1 MFEAPSL
8 ELHSRIY
15 SGHSNA
21 LAALLRKQQMSSSR
35 LHSSGK
41 HSSSLTLN
49 HPATLQ
55 HAVAGISS
63 GKSKSGEIAVESQSP
78 QLTEENL
85 KQHSKLTRNQPMSF
99 VERISI
105 WRRSLPDHFEDE
117 QTLRDSIQ
125 RSSSPKNPS
134 TKWKA
139 AASAVLNSRDIHQTP
154 TVGDV
159 KRSLASATAW
169 VPGGNN
175 NNAVSNSKR
184 KHERKALRPLPSLG
198 SLGAEQGKS
207 KQSNT
212 QLAAKGKEES
222 AANVPESGK
231 SGTAAATGSGRGKLL
246 CCLKVEIKTGVFRML
261 PVHENDDAHELSLE
275 FCKTNHLMNSVE
287 ALKNH
292 MSHDHVDF
300 HNHNPTLTEQ
310 RILCASCGTVIAPN
324 PANMCINCIRSDVDI
339 TEGIPKQATIHY
351 CKGCDR
357 YLQPPN
363 VWVVAELE
371 SKELLTLCLKKLRG
385 LSKVRLVDAGFIWT
399 EPHSRRVKVKLT
411 IQKEVFANTILQQVF
426 VVEYM
431 VSTQQC
437 EECTRVA
444 AQLTWKAVVQVRQKV
459 SHKRTFLWLEQVI
472 LKHNAHQNTTN
483 IKEAKDGID
492 FYYTSRSHA
501 IRMVE
506 FLQSVVP
513 AKLKTSEQL
522 ISQDIH
528 SGTANYKFSYS
539 LEIVPICKD
548 DLFVLPAKVAK
559 SLSDISPLV
568 ICSRVSNSL
577 SVLDPNTLKISDMR
591 NTVYWDNPCIALSG
605 ITDLVEFYVI
615 DVQHERVHNG
625 RFGLATAEVS
635 RSKDLSQTYLVRT
648 HLGNILRPGDHVLGY
663 DLRNANFNDE
673 NWDKFITKKNAVPD
687 IVLVRK
693 SYPNARKKL
702 KGRSWKLKTITVEE
716 EVEAMGKSKA
726 EKAKADQDYEL
737 FLRDIEE
744 DPELRGMMN
753 LYKQPSKHNA
763 HGASTDAMQDGEDSD
778 EEPEE
783 DFPEINEDEL
793 LEELMDGMAIGD
805 EADEGANEGDEEV
818 AEEEHM
824 QPKKRPSM
832 KSVVLLLFTA
842 VAAVLSTP
850 LPAQHVARSIERRY
864 SYATSSN
871 AFHYAGPLQHSSAHG
886 ACSAPAVRKEW
897 RTLSPDLQRNY
908 LDAVTCLMQT
918 PSLLTNDSSVSRSV
932 FEDFSYIHFTV
943 VGRVHGTAQFLP
955 WHRTLILL
963 FEFALQDFCGY
974 KGTLPYWD
982 WTKDANAMH
991 NSPIFSDT
999 AFGGN
1004 GNGSTPSCVQN
1015 GRFAASTALMGHNKP
1030 QCITRKFDF
1039 ANGMQGH
1046 QFTGDV
1052 IKALVQNGGRWE
1064 FFYPQVYLG
1073 PHSAVHNGI
1082 GGDFGN
1088 PPAAGNDPLFFIHH
1102 AMLDKV
1108 WNDWQDENPQ
1118 FANSYSGNLEADDSN
1133 DTDAQVMDFLAD
1145 LPRDGPTNGRTLIP
1159 EIRVQET
1166 LWSDGGGWFCY
1177 IYE

>member
-1 MFEAPSL
+1 MYNSIRGTLKYVEKSVTESFQSIKNQTHSVFSQMKSTHSVTGSSHTSSRVIREEIEGPISEHPEFPVSLAKTQKEYTVKTGLAAGSFEGTLAEHEQKLTEFIGQFDENARILAECRAISSLKKAAPQSTRELEKLFLKDYSFLDDRFSSMLTNHINNLSRDLNQYQRAAVHKVEWLQLNQMIRNFLLLHQSLYPSNTIFDANMSKTVLKHVTGPADADITALGDDIKKAMINWPHAQFLRLKMNLRHLERLCRCLDDFSDTLFRPMSILFAPLLLKNGPPQLSFQIKGIEPSATPLPQTKITSPPILMPQESIALPKPSPPACVSPNILSSAKEAEEDEDAEEDALL
-8 ELHSRIY
+8 ELEFDRWNRAKVQGRRMTKFADVIAKMVDSKKKEPAKPASR
-15 SGHSNA
+15 
-21 LAALLRKQQMSSSR
+21 AALRWRALRVKIREMGPRKMERVIERSVRRAAEQTVR
-35 LHSSGK
+35 KGL
-41 HSSSLTLN
+41 
-49 HPATLQ
+49 
-55 HAVAGISS
+55 AGLAFSEQITQEAL
-63 GKSKSGEIAVESQSP
+63 GAK
-78 QLTEENL
+78 
-85 KQHSKLTRNQPMSF
+85 MF
-99 VERISI
+99 VEQGC
-105 WRRSLPDHFEDE
+105 
-117 QTLRDSIQ
+117 QT
-125 RSSSPKNPS
+125 
-134 TKWKA
+134 A
-139 AASAVLNSRDIHQTP
+139 AASGLEMILRHLDAIFKVEVIATLLEARMKNAI
-154 TVGDV
+154 DV
-159 KRSLASATAW
+159 K
-169 VPGGNN
+169 
-175 NNAVSNSKR
+175 K
-184 KHERKALRPLPSLG
+184 
-198 SLGAEQGKS
+198 
-207 KQSNT
+207 
-212 QLAAKGKEES
+212 
-222 AANVPESGK
+222 
-231 SGTAAATGSGRGKLL
+231 
-246 CCLKVEIKTGVFRML
+246 
-261 PVHENDDAHELSLE
+261 
-275 FCKTNHLMNSVE
+275 
-287 ALKNH
+287 

-548 DLFVLPAKVAK
+548 DLFVLPTKVAK

-568 ICSRVSNSL
+568 LCSRVSNSL

-615 DVQHERVHNG
+615 DIQHERVHNG
-625 RFGLATAEVS
+625 RFGLATAEIS
-635 RSKDLSQTYLVRT
+635 RSKDLSQTFLVRT

-673 NWDKFITKKNAVPD
+673 NWDKFISKKNAVPD

-702 KGRSWKLKTITVEE
+702 KGRNWKLKTITVEE

-753 LYKQPSKHNA
+753 LYKQPTKQSA
-763 HGASTDAMQDGEDSD
+763 HDASGDAMQYGDDSE

-805 EADEGANEGDEEV
+805 EGDVGSEKADADV
-818 AEEEHM
+818 EEEEM
-824 QPKKRPSM
+824 
-832 KSVVLLLFTA
+832 
-842 VAAVLSTP
+842 
-850 LPAQHVARSIERRY
+850 E
-864 SYATSSN
+864 
-871 AFHYAGPLQHSSAHG
+871 
-886 ACSAPAVRKEW
+886 
-897 RTLSPDLQRNY
+897 
-908 LDAVTCLMQT
+908 
-918 PSLLTNDSSVSRSV
+918 
-932 FEDFSYIHFTV
+932 
-943 VGRVHGTAQFLP
+943 
-955 WHRTLILL
+955 
-963 FEFALQDFCGY
+963 
-974 KGTLPYWD
+974 
-982 WTKDANAMH
+982 
-991 NSPIFSDT
+991 
-999 AFGGN
+999 
-1004 GNGSTPSCVQN
+1004 
-1015 GRFAASTALMGHNKP
+1015 
-1030 QCITRKFDF
+1030 
-1039 ANGMQGH
+1039 
-1046 QFTGDV
+1046 
-1052 IKALVQNGGRWE
+1052 
-1064 FFYPQVYLG
+1064 
-1073 PHSAVHNGI
+1073 
-1082 GGDFGN
+1082 
-1088 PPAAGNDPLFFIHH
+1088 
-1102 AMLDKV
+1102 
-1108 WNDWQDENPQ
+1108 
-1118 FANSYSGNLEADDSN
+1118 
-1133 DTDAQVMDFLAD
+1133 
-1145 LPRDGPTNGRTLIP
+1145 
-1159 EIRVQET
+1159 
-1166 LWSDGGGWFCY
+1166 
-1177 IYE
+1177 